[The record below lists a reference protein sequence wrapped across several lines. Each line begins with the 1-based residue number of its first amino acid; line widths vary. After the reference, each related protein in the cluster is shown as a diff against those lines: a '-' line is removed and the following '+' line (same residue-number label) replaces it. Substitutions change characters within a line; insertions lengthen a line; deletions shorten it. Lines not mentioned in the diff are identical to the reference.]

1 MGNKQDVIRNH
12 DMTVMQAG
20 FSLGTLCCQML
31 PSGLHLILYPV
42 MQARFS
48 LGALCQMLPSGLH
61 LILYPFMWSKG
72 ALQCAAVY
80 TCT

>member
-12 DMTVMQAG
+12 DTTVMQAG

-31 PSGLHLILYPV
+31 PSV
-42 MQARFS
+42 
-48 LGALCQMLPSGLH
+48 LH
-61 LILYPFMWSKG
+61 LILYPFMRSKD